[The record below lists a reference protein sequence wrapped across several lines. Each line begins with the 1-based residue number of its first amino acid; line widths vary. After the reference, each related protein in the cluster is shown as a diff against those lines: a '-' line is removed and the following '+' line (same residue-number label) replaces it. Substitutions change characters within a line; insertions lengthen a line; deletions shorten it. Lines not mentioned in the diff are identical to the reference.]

1 MVGVVVLSLIV
12 VVRDT
17 ALPASAATT
26 HRTDPSRTQL
36 EHAGLE
42 ASRLRALSALLLSRS
57 HWLVACCAA
66 KTGAAPTCAFWA
78 KPGVE
83 KGLETCEPDISA
95 VISLSGI

>member
-12 VVRDT
+12 VVRGP

-42 ASRLRALSALLLSRS
+42 ASHCRAVGVVIVSIPLAGSLLRGKHRRGADLRVLGKAWCGEGVRDLRS
-57 HWLVACCAA
+57 
-66 KTGAAPTCAFWA
+66 
-78 KPGVE
+78 
-83 KGLETCEPDISA
+83 
-95 VISLSGI
+95 